1 MALED
6 VGTVDLRSDTVTKPT
21 FDMRSSMANARVGDD
36 GRGDDMTVKV
46 RALGLWVF
54 EKTATRTFF
63 FFFDFCFTYLSS
75 SFPSPLFFSLR
86 FVSALLFRS

>member
-63 FFFDFCFTYLSS
+63 FF
-75 SFPSPLFFSLR
+75 
-86 FVSALLFRS
+86 